1 MVDRINLILKAKNLT
16 SRQFAEEIGIQ
27 PSGMSHILSGRNR
40 PSLDFVM
47 KVVTRYPEIDIKWLT
62 LGEGEMYVA
71 PTSMPV
77 SMAGPS
83 PSRQVA
89 PLSAPVSEP
98 VSQRRPEMVEAPKTD
113 NSNPVL
119 RRDDVSMRDDETK
132 TSPSVSERDLFSE
145 TEPSLFD
152 EVEPSK
158 EFRNLERPT
167 SVDSQNA
174 TSADKQYN
182 NEYRVVE
189 NEPRQT
195 GESSYEPQ
203 GVESG
208 LVYAKENASPLQ
220 RGDDPA
226 AVPPVVQFAKNPV
239 DSQVDENRVNGTAKP
254 DGAEKR
260 ILAKKRVSKVI
271 IFYDDHSFS
280 EYYPE

>member
-89 PLSAPVSEP
+89 PVSAPLSAPVS
-98 VSQRRPEMVEAPKTD
+98 QRRSEMVEAPKTD

-158 EFRNLERPT
+158 EVRNLERPL
-167 SVDSQNA
+167 SVDSQNT

-195 GESSYEPQ
+195 GESNYEPQ
-203 GVESG
+203 GVESS
-208 LVYAKENASPLQ
+208 LVDAKENASPLQ
-220 RGDDPA
+220 RGEDSA

-239 DSQVDENRVNGTAKP
+239 DSQVDENRVNETAKP